1 MAVGVRNEIARC
13 AAGGWWG
20 FSSRTGSQVMNDDK
34 KKLHSELTQLGERI
48 AKAKDRQSLKRAIG
62 KLAARLEPPKA
73 KPRKSGA

>member
-1 MAVGVRNEIARC
+1 
-13 AAGGWWG
+13 
-20 FSSRTGSQVMNDDK
+20 MNDDK